1 MSENA
6 EVFSNGLKLVSE
18 VVVSPGTSQLLDGNV
33 ASGVLHMAGGLLSR
47 VVLGATLGPVAVVGL
62 ALNSYSKSTTGVGIL
77 GQFSK
82 PATTEPAVESTA
94 EPAVESAAE

>member
-6 EVFSNGLKLVSE
+6 KILGNGLKLVSE
-18 VVVSPGTSQLLDGNV
+18 VVISPGTSLLLDGNI

-47 VVLGATLGPVAVVGL
+47 VVLGATLGPIAVVGL
-62 ALNSYSKSTTGVGIL
+62 VLNSYSKSTTGVGIL

-82 PATTEPAVESTA
+82 PAAA
-94 EPAVESAAE
+94 PAVESASE